1 MAVLVV
7 MIMMMV
13 VIIVMVVVVM
23 MAVLMIVILPMR
35 VMVMMVAL
43 RLPAVASL
51 DARLVFSAS
60 ANPAHQ
66 STSSSVIRNSPPPAG
81 CT

>member
-1 MAVLVV
+1 MAWLVV
-7 MIMMMV
+7 MIVAVMMMV
-13 VIIVMVVVVM
+13 VILMV
-23 MAVLMIVILPMR
+23 MAVPMIVIMRVR

-43 RLPAVASL
+43 RLPSVAGL

-66 STSSSVIRNSPPPAG
+66 STSSSLIRSSSPPAT